1 MRETTL
7 IKEFQTELYWEGRN
21 GLPSHNI
28 DLNIPGKVSLHL
40 SPDLETGDRLHSVEL
55 FASSI
60 AASQML
66 MYVDLCHKNEI
77 VISRYIDR
85 VCVHMNCDASGRMS
99 IGKILLRPQIYFI
112 SPDNDS
118 LRARAIHLIHEAKDE
133 CLIASMVQ
141 TKIDIE
147 PGFHYI

>member
-1 MRETTL
+1 MRESSL
-7 IKEFQTELYWEGRN
+7 IKEFQTELCWEDRE

-28 DLNIPGKVSLHL
+28 DLIIPGKVSLHL

-66 MYVDLCHKNEI
+66 MYVDLCYKNEML
-77 VISRYIDR
+77 ISRYVDR
-85 VCVHMNCDASGRMS
+85 ITVRMNRDASGRMS
-99 IGKILLRPQIYFI
+99 IGKIILRPQIYFI
-112 SPDNDS
+112 SPDNDL
-118 LRARAIHLIHEAKDE
+118 LRAKAIHLIHEAKDE

-147 PGFHYI
+147 PGFHFI